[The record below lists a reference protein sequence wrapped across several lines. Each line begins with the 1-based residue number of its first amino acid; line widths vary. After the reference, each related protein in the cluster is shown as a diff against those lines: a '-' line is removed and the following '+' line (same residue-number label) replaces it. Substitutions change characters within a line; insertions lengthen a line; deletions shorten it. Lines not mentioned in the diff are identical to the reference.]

1 VTPLPPDGSVERWA
15 WDYLTTTE
23 PAHKLTPPAIPAD
36 LLPAQRWDAP
46 SSPGRPAAWTV
57 SSRAEK
63 SPSPNALR
71 APEARARLVHTFLH
85 HELQAAELFAWALLT
100 LPDAPAPLRR
110 GWVTVIRDELR
121 HMAMYADYLASHQS
135 FFGQHPVRDWFWSRV
150 PQVSSA
156 RGFCAVM
163 SMGLE
168 GGNLDHA
175 ARYARWFRDA
185 GDPAGAR
192 LQEVVGSEEIA
203 HVRLGVHWFGALGDA
218 GYDAWSASLPAPLT
232 PWMMKGRELAR
243 DARARAGMDGD
254 FVSRLA
260 EATLAP
266 REGPA
271 AQRMGS

>member
-1 VTPLPPDGSVERWA
+1 MSALPPDGTAERWA
-15 WDYLTTTE
+15 WDYITATD
-23 PAHKLTPPAIPAD
+23 PAHKLSPPAIPTA
-36 LLPAQRWDAP
+36 LLPPQRWDAP
-46 SSPGRPAAWTV
+46 AAPGRPAAWTV

-63 SPSPNALR
+63 SPSANALR

-85 HELQAAELFAWALLT
+85 HELQAAELFAWALLS
-100 LPDAPAPLRR
+100 LPDAPPALRR
-110 GWVTVIRDELR
+110 GWVTVLRDELR
-121 HMAMYADYLASHQS
+121 HMAMYGDYLTAHQS

-150 PQVSSA
+150 PQVRDA

-192 LQEVVGSEEIA
+192 LQEAVGDEEVA
-203 HVRLGVHWFGALGDA
+203 HVRLGVHWFGALGDPC
-218 GYDAWSASLPAPLT
+218 YEAWCASLPAPLT

-243 DARARAGMDGD
+243 DARHRAGMDDD
-254 FVSRLA
+254 FLTRLSA
-260 EATLAP
+260 AALAP
-266 REGPA
+266 RGA
-271 AQRMGS
+271 